1 MRRRIMKQEFLV
13 LVLCAVFLCQGAAA
27 GSLFYEGGMTVNTI
41 RADVDIGSTADA
53 EIVYMLV
60 NTGNAREQAALQA
73 AAGSGQVQNIVLE
86 PGQQTEVRFRYTV
99 SPAGDK
105 VRTLALDP
113 AVLFNGKPPAERVRN
128 ISVTLKLP
136 PGVPALI
143 SSNRDFIA
151 GTSDGAGRVQFAWSA
166 KDIYP
171 TTISA
176 KWSTLG
182 TNLIVEKMVTPPE
195 ITVPNQECTVTLTLA
210 NKGNTAV
217 KNILLRDTFASSD
230 FEGVSPMEEFVV
242 KEGNETRQR
251 IIWEK
256 VIPSLPAGQNATIQ
270 YRVRY
275 IGQTAQV
282 NTFQIQPTEVYAGG
296 SLVASSGRVTLHQ
309 LTGAVR
315 AVEKTLTP
323 KPALPLGAEVII
335 ASLFLGA
342 WLRRNG
348 KKE

>member
-1 MRRRIMKQEFLV
+1 MKQEFLV
-13 LVLCAVFLCQGAAA
+13 LLFCAVFLCQGVAA
-27 GSLFYEGGMTVNTI
+27 GSLFYEGGMTVDAI

-53 EIVYMLV
+53 DIVYMIV

-86 PGQQTEVRFRYTV
+86 PGQQTEVRFRYTI

-113 AVLFNGKPPAERVRN
+113 ALLINGKLPAERVRN

-136 PGVPALI
+136 AGVPALI
-143 SSNRDFIA
+143 SSNRDFTA
-151 GTSDGAGRVQFAWSA
+151 GTPDGAGRAQFVWSA
-166 KDIYP
+166 KDLYP

-182 TNLIVEKMVTPPE
+182 LNLIVEKTVTPPE
-195 ITVPNQECTVTLTLA
+195 ITAPNQECTVTLTLA

-217 KNILLRDTFASSD
+217 QNILLRDTFASSD
-230 FEGVSPMEEFVV
+230 FEGVSPKEEFVV

-275 IGQTAQV
+275 TGQTAQI
-282 NTFQIQPTEVYAGG
+282 NTFQLQPMEVYAGG
-296 SLVASSGRVTLHQ
+296 SLVASSRRVTLHQ

-315 AVEKTLTP
+315 VPEKSKTP
-323 KPALPLGAEVII
+323 APAIPLGTEVII

-342 WLRRNG
+342 WLGRTG